1 MKDKNKFLKN
11 KIKRKNFQSKKAFLK
26 NSGLMIAFSLLFL
39 FSGCLQ
45 EPDDIDP
52 GELSNQQKMQ
62 QLNIEDP
69 LIWNSNV
76 TQSIELTPDENTL
89 TKSARAVNYN
99 EFPKGGD
106 YYFALFEDLFPSEGD
121 YDFNDV
127 MVKSKLGLSKRGNEV
142 TGYVNSTLLNK
153 GGALPVEIGLMFYTE
168 RGKTYTRIPNEDI
181 SVNGQ
186 KLEADG
192 APWATPL
199 NELGESWTI
208 NFSFNH
214 KSANVW
220 IAYFIETE
228 KGEIMSSGFAPSH
241 VEKFTLP
248 HPAFLTEQ
256 NLPWGLEIE
265 TDELAIPNEKELFLN
280 AFPEFEEWAK
290 SGGVKNKKWFKS
302 PDPKY
307 TWKN

>member
-1 MKDKNKFLKN
+1 MM
-11 KIKRKNFQSKKAFLK
+11 AVT
-26 NSGLMIAFSLLFL
+26 LLFL

-45 EPDDIDP
+45 EPDDIAP
-52 GELSNQQKMQ
+52 EHLSNRQKMH

-69 LIWNSNV
+69 LIWNSNAN
-76 TQSIELTPDENTL
+76 QSIELQTDENSL
-89 TKSARAVNYN
+89 TKAAQVVNIQEY
-99 EFPKGGD
+99 PKGGD

-127 MVKSKLGLSKRGNEV
+127 MIKSKLGLSKSGNEV
-142 TGYVNSTLLNK
+142 TGYVNSTLLNR
-153 GGALPVEIGLMFYTE
+153 GGSLPVEIGLMFYKE
-168 RGKTYTRIPNEDI
+168 EGKTYTRIPNEDI

-186 KLEADG
+186 ELEAGG
-192 APWATPL
+192 APWSVPL
-199 NELGESWTI
+199 NELGDSWTI
-208 NFSFNH
+208 DFCFNH
-214 KSANVW
+214 KSANIW
-220 IAYFIETE
+220 IAYFIKTE

-241 VEKFTLP
+241 VEEFTLP

-290 SGGVKNKKWFKS
+290 SGGVKNKKWFES
-302 PDPKY
+302 PDPQY
-307 TWKN
+307 TWKD